1 MDFSIH
7 KESGMN
13 YSAQTLTLRDGRT
26 LGYAEWGDLN
36 GKPVFL
42 FGGSTSSRLLRHSDE
57 SILKSSGI
65 HLYTFDRPGTGL
77 STRQPNRTLL
87 DWAADMRDFA
97 SQKHLDRFAGIGGSL
112 GGAYAAVC
120 AYALPDLLVCASIV
134 SGVAGLEDAEVFATQ
149 TSATKSLIATVR
161 RFPGLATFQNNLS
174 RPLINSRFGARMLRS
189 ALSILPQSD
198 KDILDKPEE
207 MQIMYESA
215 RECLRPGGA
224 GAMDDM
230 RAVVIDWGFRLEDI
244 RTKTFIWQGADDP
257 QATPAMA
264 RYMAA
269 RIPNNETTF
278 VPDTGHLL
286 IISHWKEITVQILN
300 YWSA

>member
-1 MDFSIH
+1 MMDRT
-7 KESGMN
+7 
-13 YSAQTLTLRDGRT
+13 AQTVTLRDGRT
-26 LGYAEWGDLN
+26 LGFAQWGDLN

-57 SILKSSGI
+57 SILKLSGI

-77 STRQPNRTLL
+77 STRQLNRTLL
-87 DWAADMRDFA
+87 DWAQDMRDFA
-97 SQKHLDRFAGIGGSL
+97 SQTHLDKVAVIGGSL
-112 GGAYAAVC
+112 GGAYAVTC

-149 TSATKSLIATVR
+149 NSPTKSLITTVR
-161 RFPGLATFQNNLS
+161 RFPWLATFQNNLS
-174 RPLINSRFGARMLRS
+174 RPLINSRFGKGMLRS

-198 KDILDKPEE
+198 QDILAKPEE

-230 RAVVIDWGFRLEDI
+230 RAVVTDWGFKLEDI
-244 RTKTFIWQGADDP
+244 RTKTFIWQGEDDP
-257 QATPAMA
+257 QVTPAMA

-269 RIPNNETTF
+269 RIPNHEATF
-278 VPDTGHLL
+278 VAGAGHLL
-286 IISHWKEITVQILN
+286 IISHWKEIIAQISQH
-300 YWSA
+300 WQD

>member
-1 MDFSIH
+1 MDRT
-7 KESGMN
+7 
-13 YSAQTLTLRDGRT
+13 AQALILRDGRT

-36 GKPVFL
+36 GKPIFL
-42 FGGSTSSRLLRHSDE
+42 FGGSTSSRLLRHSNE
-57 SILKSSGI
+57 SNLKASGI

-87 DWAADMRDFA
+87 DWAEDIRDFA
-97 SQKHLDRFAGIGGSL
+97 GQKNLDKVAVIGGSL
-112 GGAYAAVC
+112 GGAYAAAC
-120 AYALPDLLVCASIV
+120 ACMMPDLLVCASIV
-134 SGVAGLEDAEVFATQ
+134 SGVAGLEDAEVVATQ
-149 TSATKSLIATVR
+149 NSTTKSLITTVR
-161 RFPGLATFQNNLS
+161 RFPWLATCQNTMS
-174 RPLINSRFGARMLRS
+174 RPLINSRFGKGMLRS
-189 ALSILPQSD
+189 ALGILTQSD

-215 RECLRPGGA
+215 CECLRPGGA

-244 RTKTFIWQGADDP
+244 RTKTFIWQGENDP

-264 RYMAA
+264 RYMAE
-269 RIPNNETTF
+269 RIPYNEITF
-278 VPDTGHLL
+278 VPGAGHLL
-286 IISHWKEITVQILN
+286 IISHWQKILQQVLD

>member
-1 MDFSIH
+1 MMDRT
-7 KESGMN
+7 
-13 YSAQTLTLRDGRT
+13 AQTLTLRDGRT

-57 SILKSSGI
+57 SMLKTSGI

-87 DWAADMRDFA
+87 DWPEDIRN
-97 SQKHLDRFAGIGGSL
+97 FAGQKNLDKVAVIGGSL
-112 GGAYAAVC
+112 GGAYAVAC
-120 AYALPDLLVCASIV
+120 AYALPDLLVCTSIV
-134 SGVAGLEDAEVFATQ
+134 SGVAGLEDAEVFTTQ
-149 TSATKSLIATVR
+149 NSATKSLIATVR
-161 RFPGLATFQNNLS
+161 RFPRLATLQNNVS
-174 RPLINSRFGARMLRS
+174 RPLINSRFGKGMLRS

-207 MQIMYESA
+207 MQILYDST

-224 GAMDDM
+224 GATDDM
-230 RAVVIDWGFRLEDI
+230 RAVVTDWGFRLEDI
-244 RTKTFIWQGADDP
+244 RTKTFIWQGENDP

-264 RYMAA
+264 RYMAE
-269 RIPNNETTF
+269 RIPDNETTF
-278 VPDTGHLL
+278 VPDAGHLL
-286 IISHWKEITVQILN
+286 IISHWQKILQQLLN
-300 YWSA
+300 YWTA